1 MVIAEEDG
9 QIVAADGTS
18 ITVEYKT
25 LGRKVYRLL
34 KFERS
39 NQDTCINQKP
49 RVIRATRSAR
59 ATSWPTVR
67 PPRTVSWPWART
79 WSWPT

>member
-9 QIVAADGTS
+9 QVVAADGTS

-49 RVIRATRSAR
+49 VCTRATR
-59 ATSWPTVR
+59 
-67 PPRTVSWPWART
+67 
-79 WSWPT
+79 